1 MWQTKKR
8 RDKLKRTGRIDLA
21 ALILII
27 VGGINWGLIGLF
39 RFNLV
44 EALFDESL
52 VANVI
57 YTLVGVSALYT
68 IFYVLK
74 K

>member
-1 MWQTKKR
+1 M
-8 RDKLKRTGRIDLA
+8 KRTGRIDLA

-27 VGGINWGLIGLF
+27 VGGINWGLVGLF
-39 RFNLV
+39 EFNLV

>member
-1 MWQTKKR
+1 M
-8 RDKLKRTGRIDLA
+8 KRTGRIDLA

-27 VGGINWGLIGLF
+27 IGGINWGLIGLF
-39 RFNLV
+39 EFNLV